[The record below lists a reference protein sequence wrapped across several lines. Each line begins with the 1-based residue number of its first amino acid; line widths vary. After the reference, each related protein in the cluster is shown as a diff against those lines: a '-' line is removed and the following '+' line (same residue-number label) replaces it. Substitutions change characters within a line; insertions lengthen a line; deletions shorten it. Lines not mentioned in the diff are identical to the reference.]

1 MAILDNLDNPN
12 YPESWSRQ
20 TPKGMN
26 IVSET
31 TKSKKCC
38 DTCECGQPEEIKFN
52 KLMETQTSFEE

>member
-1 MAILDNLDNPN
+1 MESK
-12 YPESWSRQ
+12 YPDSWNRH

-31 TKSKKCC
+31 TKSTKCC
-38 DTCECGQPEEIKFN
+38 DSCDCDTTLDFN